1 MEYFW
6 HSIRSAPSFFLIFF
20 RNTLISLSFDI
31 LFYSFWYFTCWEN
44 AEIGKKKYFIQRSFN
59 YYSRARPILSLFTE
73 FTAIKY
79 VQKNCHGIT
88 ELLGKCNITKIKR
101 ELNVNQSNKMLNH
114 TNYLPDDI
122 FERTFILR
130 GLLYLVT
137 PKWVFLFQDLIIL
150 FLCLT
155 RFNLVW

>member
-1 MEYFW
+1 M
-6 HSIRSAPSFFLIFF
+6 IFHL
-20 RNTLISLSFDI
+20 TALGI
-31 LFYSFWYFTCWEN
+31 LLDEKMQ
-44 AEIGKKKYFIQRSFN
+44 E
-59 YYSRARPILSLFTE
+59 RPILSLFTE

-101 ELNVNQSNKMLNH
+101 DRNVTLKNIMLNQ
-114 TNYLPDDI
+114 TNYLPDEL

-137 PKWVFLFQDLIIL
+137 PK
-150 FLCLT
+150 
-155 RFNLVW
+155 